1 MKSWSIRGQLALR
14 LGIGLG
20 ILWLLAAAV
29 ATAVAWHETTEE
41 LDSGLQE
48 TAERLLPLALE
59 TIERNSMQVSSPA
72 GESGY
77 QSAGSEEYLL
87 YQVRT
92 SKGAMLLRS
101 HDAPSVLISE
111 QARVGFKESDGYRI
125 FTQKVS
131 GKDIY
136 IQVAER
142 LGHRHDALLETTS
155 ALFLPLLGLLPFAWV
170 VVILAVR
177 KIGGPL
183 KALSNELHERGGYN
197 LSAIESQALPVE
209 IQPIVTDVNR
219 VLARLDLALQAER
232 SFAINSSH
240 ELRTPVAAALGQAQL
255 LQQELTEKRA
265 KERGKKVIEALG
277 RLDRLV
283 EKLLQLSRTGS
294 KPSLDSELIDLVTIA
309 EFIIAGYQQRKDL
322 ANRISLEVTGEGS
335 QIVHA
340 DMDALGIAL
349 ANLIDNALIHGK
361 MGGRIIVRVGPEPSL
376 SVISEGDLVAEDVME
391 SLPGRFVRGASLAEG
406 AGLGLSIVQS
416 MMMQMGGVLK
426 LFSPPRQ
433 HAGAFEASLIW
444 YAGVEPND

>member
-1 MKSWSIRGQLALR
+1 VQ
-14 LGIGLG
+14 
-20 ILWLLAAAV
+20 
-29 ATAVAWHETTEE
+29 
-41 LDSGLQE
+41 
-48 TAERLLPLALE
+48 
-59 TIERNSMQVSSPA
+59 
-72 GESGY
+72 
-77 QSAGSEEYLL
+77 
-87 YQVRT
+87 
-92 SKGAMLLRS
+92 
-101 HDAPSVLISE
+101 
-111 QARVGFKESDGYRI
+111 VGFNDSDGYRI

-142 LGHRHDALLETTS
+142 LGHRHEALLETTS

-177 KIGGPL
+177 KIDGPL
-183 KALSNELHERGGYN
+183 KALSNELHSRGGYN
-197 LSAIESQALPVE
+197 LTAIESRGLPAE
-209 IQPIVTDVNR
+209 IQPIVADVNR
-219 VLARLDLALQAER
+219 LLARLDLALQAER

-255 LQQELTEKRA
+255 LQQELTDQRA

-283 EKLLQLSRTGS
+283 EKLLQLSRTES
-294 KPSLDSELIDLVTIA
+294 KSSLDFEPIDLVTVA
-309 EFIIAGYQQRKDL
+309 KFIIAGYQRRKCL
-322 ANRISLEVTGEGS
+322 ANRISLEVAGGGR
-335 QIVHA
+335 QMVHA

-361 MGGRIIVRVGPEPSL
+361 SGGQIVVRVGPEPSV
-376 SVISEGDLVAEDVME
+376 SVISEGELVADDVMK
-391 SLPGRFVRGASLAEG
+391 SLPGRFVRGASPAEG

-416 MMMQMGGVLK
+416 MMIQMGGVLN

-444 YAGVEPND
+444 HAGIEPRD